1 MGGFDDFVKIGQI
14 CKKYGC
20 WLHIDACWGG
30 HVIFSK
36 KLKHLLSGSEL
47 ADSISFD
54 PHKGLSIPIFNSVVL
69 INNHKNLLAEANAT
83 AATYL
88 FKEHEASD
96 YDLATKTL

>member
-1 MGGFDDFVKIGQI
+1 M
-14 CKKYGC
+14 
-20 WLHIDACWGG
+20 
-30 HVIFSK
+30 
-36 KLKHLLSGSEL
+36 KHLLSGSEL